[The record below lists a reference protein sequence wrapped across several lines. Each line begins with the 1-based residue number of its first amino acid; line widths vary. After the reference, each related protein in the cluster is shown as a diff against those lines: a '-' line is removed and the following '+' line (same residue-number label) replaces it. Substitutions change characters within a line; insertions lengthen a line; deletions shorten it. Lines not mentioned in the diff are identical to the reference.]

1 MKVKVLSRQR
11 SLVVAPRLGDQN
23 PMPRNLNSAI
33 HPFERAR
40 EYVRALNSVKLDRMF
55 AKPFIGQLG
64 NGHID
69 GVYCMARDPRK
80 IDTIASG
87 SGDGVVKIWN
97 LIERNEVI
105 SLDAHNGT
113 VNGLTYTT
121 EGHLLSCSADNIVKL
136 WSLNSMDPIN
146 IYMGTDAFSCVDHH
160 YSEPIFATSSSKI
173 DIWDENR
180 NKPIFSMEWGADT
193 IQTVKFNYTE
203 TNIIASAG
211 ADRSLILYDIRT
223 SKPLSKL
230 ITKLRTNSICF
241 NPMEAFNFAAASDDH
256 NCYIY
261 DIRNLTFAK
270 NVLKDHVSAVID
282 VDFSPTGQELVTG
295 GYDKTI
301 RIFNI
306 KEGHSRDIYHTK
318 RMQRVFSVKFTSDS
332 NYILSGSD
340 DGNVRL
346 WRTNASSRMHILSTR
361 ERTKME
367 YANVLKQRYKNMP
380 EIKKISNSRNIP
392 KVIIK
397 MQKTKKEELA
407 ALKRKEENRR
417 RHSKPNSISYV
428 QERKKHIVA
437 LKK

>member
-1 MKVKVLSRQR
+1 MKVKVLSRQK

-23 PMPRNLNSAI
+23 PMPRNLNHAI

-69 GVYCMARDPRK
+69 GVYCMAKDPRK
-80 IDTIASG
+80 IDTIATG

-97 LIERNEVI
+97 LIERNEVLSI
-105 SLDAHNGT
+105 GAHNGT
-113 VNGLTYTT
+113 VNGLTYTA
-121 EGHLLSCSADNIVKL
+121 EGYLLSCSADKIVKL
-136 WSLNSMDPIN
+136 WSLNSIEPVN
-146 IYMGTDAFSCVDHH
+146 IYMGTNAFSCIDHH
-160 YSEPIFATSSSKI
+160 YSEPIFATSSTKI

-193 IQTVKFNYTE
+193 IQTVKFNHAE
-203 TNIIASAG
+203 TNIVASAG

-223 SKPLSKL
+223 CKPLSKL
-230 ITKLRTNSICF
+230 ITQLRTNSICF

-261 DIRNLTFAK
+261 DMRNLNFAK
-270 NVLKDHVSAVID
+270 NVLKDHVSAVMD

-295 GYDKTI
+295 GYDRTI
-301 RIFNI
+301 RIFNV

-346 WRTNASSRMHILSTR
+346 WRTNASSRMHIRSTR
-361 ERTKME
+361 ERTKIE
-367 YANVLKQRYKNMP
+367 YANALKQRYKNMP
-380 EIKKISNSRNIP
+380 EIKRISNSRNVP
-392 KVIIK
+392 KVIVK

-428 QERKKHIVA
+428 QERKKHILAV
-437 LKK
+437 KK

>member
-1 MKVKVLSRQR
+1 MKIKVLSRQR
-11 SLVVAPRLGDQN
+11 SLVVASRLGDQN
-23 PMPRNLNSAI
+23 PMPRNLNFAI

-40 EYVRALNSVKLDRMF
+40 EYVRALNSVKLDRLF

-69 GVYCMARDPRK
+69 GVYCMAKDSRK
-80 IDTIASG
+80 IDTIATG

-97 LIERNEVI
+97 LIERNEVLSI
-105 SLDAHNGT
+105 DAHDGT

-121 EGHLLSCSADNIVKL
+121 EGHLLSCSADKIVKL
-136 WSLNSMDPIN
+136 WSLNSIDPIN
-146 IYMGTDAFSCVDHH
+146 IYMGTDAFSSVDHH
-160 YSEPIFATSSSKI
+160 YSKPIFATSSTKI

-180 NKPIFSMEWGADT
+180 DKPIFSMEWGADT
-193 IQTVKFNYTE
+193 IQTVKFNHSE
-203 TNIIASAG
+203 TNIVASAG

-230 ITKLRTNSICF
+230 ITQLRTNSICF
-241 NPMEAFNFAAASDDH
+241 NPMEAFSFAAASDDH

-270 NVLKDHVSAVID
+270 NVLKDHVSAVMD

-346 WRTNASSRMHILSTR
+346 WRANASSRMHILSTR

-380 EIKKISNSRNIP
+380 EIKKISNSRNVP

-397 MQKTKKEELA
+397 MQKTKKEELT

-417 RHSKPNSISYV
+417 RHSKPSSISYI